1 MKKLFIG
8 CACLA
13 LLASCNVKNSSEY
26 KALQAEKD
34 SLAQLNAKSNGEL
47 TEMMGVINDVE
58 ENFRQIKEAE
68 KYLTIESQ
76 GKGEM
81 NSDTKTRVRDDFA
94 MINDMLQK
102 NKDQINKL
110 NQRLKNS
117 GGENSSLKK
126 MVERLNAELQDR
138 GKTIADLQA
147 ALTKRDAQIAELEV
161 NMKNLNDNVETLNA
175 QAQKQAETIK
185 QQDKEINSAYYM
197 FGTGKELKE
206 SKVISGG
213 FLASTKVLSQ
223 NIERS
228 KFIKIDI
235 RDLKSIPVYAKKAK
249 VLSEHPKD
257 SYKLEK
263 DNTDNVVLKI
273 SDYQK
278 FWSLTRYLIIEVN

>member
-34 SLAQLNAKSNGEL
+34 SLAQLNVKSNGEL

>member
-126 MVERLNAELQDR
+126 MVERLNTELQDR

>member
-197 FGTGKELKE
+197 FGTDKELKE